1 MREPHI
7 LSADVL
13 SAVMRIM
20 GDYQQALALN
30 REVIDWHA
38 SRGETL
44 SLSVARF
51 MRGQILK
58 LMHSYPEAIV
68 EFTQA
73 RKLSVILDDAQG
85 IAYADLRICEAHI
98 ELGELTA
105 AQGECAGAA
114 GLFAAADSADSVKE
128 AQALQARIDLKLGRA
143 QRALATLNALLA
155 HDGSDRPPIAV

>member
-30 REVIDWHA
+30 QEAIDRHA

-73 RKLSVILDDAQG
+73 RKLSVILDDSQG
-85 IAYADLRICEAHI
+85 IAFADLRICEAHI
-98 ELGELTA
+98 ELGELTTPQA
-105 AQGECAGAA
+105 ECAGAA
-114 GLFAAADSADSVKE
+114 RLFAGAESADSGKT
-128 AQALQARIDLKLGRA
+128 AQSLLARIDLQLGR
-143 QRALATLNALLA
+143 
-155 HDGSDRPPIAV
+155 